1 MIDIRSRKIIANVKG
16 KEIPF
21 EEYYAFDLETNEEMF
36 ERNLELKNDLR
47 LYDLYK
53 ESEGLLTSSDIKK
66 IRNKYQMNQKEF
78 ALALGMGEI
87 TIHRFENGSIQT
99 EAIDSV
105 IRLSDDPKIMNNFL
119 VKNKDS
125 FEETDYKRL
134 MDNVSDLIKL
144 SEHKVALFNKKDFAE
159 YNFET
164 SDALLVAD
172 YLINVYNE
180 KVHNTFDK
188 VDIDEKE
195 FYITPLKLQKLLYY
209 IQGLSSVIYEKPAF
223 DNKIVCW
230 SYGPVINDV
239 YNMYKGRKPIHNA
252 SNKNN
257 LSVGLKKIIDLII
270 DSYGEYDAEKLIKL
284 THDEE
289 PWKNADINCVI
300 KFDTIKKYFEKV
312 YK

>member
-21 EEYYAFDLETNEEMF
+21 EEYYAFDLETNEEVF

-144 SEHKVALFNKKDFAE
+144 SEHKVALFNKFRKCE
-159 YNFET
+159 ENYGQQ
-164 SDALLVAD
+164 
-172 YLINVYNE
+172 
-180 KVHNTFDK
+180 
-188 VDIDEKE
+188 
-195 FYITPLKLQKLLYY
+195 QKNR
-209 IQGLSSVIYEKPAF
+209 I
-223 DNKIVCW
+223 
-230 SYGPVINDV
+230 
-239 YNMYKGRKPIHNA
+239 
-252 SNKNN
+252 
-257 LSVGLKKIIDLII
+257 
-270 DSYGEYDAEKLIKL
+270 
-284 THDEE
+284 
-289 PWKNADINCVI
+289 
-300 KFDTIKKYFEKV
+300 
-312 YK
+312 

>member
-1 MIDIRSRKIIANVKG
+1 
-16 KEIPF
+16 
-21 EEYYAFDLETNEEMF
+21 
-36 ERNLELKNDLR
+36 
-47 LYDLYK
+47 
-53 ESEGLLTSSDIKK
+53 
-66 IRNKYQMNQKEF
+66 MNQKEF

-164 SDALLVAD
+164 SDALVVAD
-172 YLINVYNE
+172 YLINAYNE

-239 YNMYKGRKPIHNA
+239 YNMYKGRKPINNA

-289 PWKNADINCVI
+289 PWKSADINSVI

>member
-21 EEYYAFDLETNEEMF
+21 EEYYAFDLETNEEVF

-134 MDNVSDLIKL
+134 IDNVSDLIKL
-144 SEHKVALFNKKDFAE
+144 SEHKVTLFNKKDFAE

-164 SDALLVAD
+164 SDALVVAD
-172 YLINVYNE
+172 YLINAYNE
-180 KVHNTFDK
+180 KVHNTLDK

-209 IQGLSSVIYEKPAF
+209 IQGLSSVIKRALKAQTPYETKKEIILFMAKSF
-223 DNKIVCW
+223 ELLNIVKKKNTLKVLCDN
-230 SYGPVINDV
+230 INNDQEFV
-239 YNMYKGRKPIHNA
+239 ELLWDFRRQNRNQFSLCGRI
-252 SNKNN
+252 SR
-257 LSVGLKKIIDLII
+257 SVSKRMHVLFNI
-270 DSYGEYDAEKLIKL
+270 
-284 THDEE
+284 
-289 PWKNADINCVI
+289 
-300 KFDTIKKYFEKV
+300 FR
-312 YK
+312 